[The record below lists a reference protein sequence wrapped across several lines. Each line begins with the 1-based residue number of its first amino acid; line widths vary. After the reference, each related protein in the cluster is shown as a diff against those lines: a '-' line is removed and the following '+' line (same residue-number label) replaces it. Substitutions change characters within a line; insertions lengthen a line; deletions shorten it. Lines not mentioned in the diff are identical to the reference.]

1 MAGFYA
7 TNGNTSNNNSNN
19 KKKKKG
25 FYAYDNS
32 STKNDLEY
40 DGIKFG
46 TVTDKGLKAIES
58 NTLDS
63 YTPVTEEER
72 DAIASYNAYKSRKES
87 EAEKEKSE
95 KRKSALLGASDEIA
109 EKYPINLPSIPST
122 TDKTE
127 ATTKDQDKKQTYRNY
142 LAKPIVDRGLPDFSP
157 KNNPTFTGNTGNTL
171 LKHTEEQI
179 AEFMNKKTQP
189 PKPKNTLLGNIGGVL
204 LSVPYAV
211 EKTGASALNAV
222 EGAGDFL
229 LASGA
234 RIIGSDMLG
243 DVFFVPD
250 AVSEKIRNYGGSVLE
265 SENLGEKWSENI
277 EKRYAIHDWTRANVG
292 TAFEGVGALL
302 PALATEIYSAGASP
316 MGDMW
321 LAKYIFGKAPKLATT
336 ASKAGKVANTVT
348 KVVSPSE
355 IIFGLGAAGQSASEG
370 YRTSGDLSKSLDYG
384 AVSGTL
390 EVAIERLSGGIAG
403 TKFGKSILNYTT
415 KSKPLSVVLGT
426 GGEIFEEL
434 TSTFVDTPLRRLTVD
449 EDAEW
454 ADFKDYYESGK
465 QAIYLSLILGVGTYP
480 FKNKQRKDAIQTLN
494 VVTEELKK
502 VAVDKSK
509 IPSPLPE
516 NASIEDVQQ
525 RQKDLQEIARA
536 YANQVV
542 AETEAKENAMHNAPQ
557 SSTTANPQVKADTNS
572 VVVGDTF
579 KINNDTES
587 VIKVI
592 AIDDK
597 FTTVEVTYKN
607 GNTETMNF
615 TNEYAD
621 KMATN
626 PLYSKVDASSQVS
639 SATETNTPPVAQT
652 TDETVA
658 QNVDNIPVATNDN
671 ATAETPAVV
680 EVQTPEKAKTNTSV
694 TNVGDTFTDTKNG
707 DTIKIISRSETSSTV
722 EFTDKDGNVA
732 TTELSN
738 SVVDSLNT
746 KPRYVKAEAVITQPA
761 TVNVETAPTT
771 KGITSA
777 YTNNNQKIDM
787 RYKVVSLDDL
797 IVSNNADGTI
807 NPKYPQEYQP
817 RERTR
822 QASILQVQNIANNLI
837 PEKLG
842 ESANVSDGSPIV
854 GSDNVVE
861 SGNGRTMALSLVY
874 KNNPENAKK
883 YIEFIKANAEKF
895 GIDATNLPQNP
906 VLVRERLT
914 EVDRVEFVK
923 QANESNL
930 SAMSATELAK
940 SDAERLSGD
949 ILNLLVANDDGN
961 INTAENRAFVGR
973 VISEVFSQNDLN
985 NVVGANGMLSANGL
999 ERIRNAMFYKAYG
1012 STELASKLSES
1023 LDNDI
1028 KNITN
1033 VLVNIAP
1040 KIVAIKNGIANGN
1053 YYDLDFSQDIVDAI
1067 NYLQEAKRQSLK
1079 INDFVNQLTI
1089 GEEVSDVV
1097 KAIAYVFEQKNRGA
1111 KQATLFFN
1119 HLCDIIMSKNPKQ
1132 ITFANEDVKT
1142 PTKGDV
1148 FTDAVEQYNK
1158 NEEATG
1164 IELPE
1169 GIVPQRSEELGRTVD
1184 TRGIGDNLEGST
1196 EQEPIHRESGRIG
1209 EQHRPVEEE
1218 TALTGDIGT
1227 PRQSE
1232 GRKETSATDDRTD
1245 EAEVGAGELTETVV
1259 DQTKEEKREVTNNG
1273 RGKEIPDTSDAEGR
1287 GGVAEKDSRR
1297 EGSNKERLARKIQE
1311 ILRKSTSN
1319 RNTDST
1325 ERHGTGRLE
1334 QEETAEAFEERVRSD
1349 GYMYVKF
1356 SKTKSIAYKYAPKSE
1371 WNENANEAA
1380 ETLTDLGFT
1389 VVVTEGDFLSNNKGV
1404 TSVSDQGATVG
1415 TGENLTIFI
1424 SSKLGVD
1431 GMETAYHEAFHALRR
1446 NGSVKNVKHHY
1457 QMVDIISDGVNVD
1470 SESFDEFVS
1479 FLVKAYSHNVANI
1492 TPKRF
1497 SEEVEEEFYAWY
1509 IGSVYAHKNE
1519 HGVDMLSFIK
1529 HFSDVNSIKSQLDAV
1544 YKQIKSETT
1553 EETPSQNEQNTPK
1566 SSENKSDE
1574 QIPTETENVATEQ
1587 NISDTEVKEN
1597 ASTTVNNEGTK
1608 QIADF
1613 VASKLEKGKSFT
1625 SMELLKVSTVA
1636 FGGTMANN
1644 AFTVKD
1650 AYDAMELGVNKYILS
1665 MKDVSAQKMLEIL
1678 ELLPT
1683 QTKRTEEQVKF
1694 QQFSTPPSIAY
1705 LANYV
1710 ANVNAKDTMLEPS
1723 AGIGGLAVFAKRD
1736 GATVYVNELD
1746 NRRLEVLKNMPF
1758 DRFFNENAEQINN
1771 ILGGEIE
1778 PTVIVMNP
1786 PFSSSSERNIHNTK
1800 IGAKHIEQA
1809 LKILAP
1815 NGRLVA
1821 IVGRGMEDG
1830 APAFRDWWK
1839 GIKSEYNV
1847 KANIRIDGKNYSK
1860 YGTNFDIQMLVID
1873 KNGATT
1879 HTETGSVD
1887 TLQELQQKL
1896 ESIREERPN
1905 VESSRNIETNN
1916 GTEQKPSERTRT
1928 KTTPTGE
1935 DGDVGIKPVSGADSI
1950 TDKGKSA
1957 DMPRPSGK
1965 SDAEV
1970 LPRTDADSGR
1980 VDNQAPRNTDVVDD
1994 EQSLHGRGERGGHTE
2009 LRDGGRTDISDSGQ
2023 HSKQPSVDRSD
2034 RNVGVGQND
2043 VRVQRPKRTELTDS
2057 IFEQYQTQPLKFPN
2071 TKAHPGKVSESAA
2084 MSAITPPPVTYKPN
2098 LPQDIV
2104 ENGVVSDVQLE
2115 AISYAGQCHSQTLAN
2130 GTTRGFFLGDGTGIG
2145 KGRTIAGIMLDNY
2158 NQGKKK
2164 AVWVTENESLML
2176 DAKRDI
2182 TALFGNSDLIMQF
2195 EGGKKADKIYGK
2207 EKAILTVSYSTLSRG
2222 YDKKGSNYE
2231 KIIDWLGEDFDG
2243 VIVFDEAHNMANAT
2257 GKKGKRGGDKPSQ
2270 MGLAGIALQEAL
2282 PKAKIIYSSA
2292 TGATEVENLRYAERL
2307 GLWGE
2312 GTAFT
2317 NGDDFV
2323 SKIKAG
2329 GIASMEL
2336 IARDMKAMGVYLS
2349 RNISYDDVQYDKI
2362 THNLTSQQVK
2372 IYDEL
2377 ARSWQ
2382 IVLQNINKA
2391 LEVTNQ
2397 DKDGH
2402 SRGRVLGAFWN
2413 SQQRFF
2419 NQILTSMQVPSV
2431 IADIEKQLA
2440 NGKSCVIQL
2449 VSTNESAQNREME
2462 RIKSNDLELD
2472 DFDLTP
2478 KQMLMAMIENSFP
2491 VEQYEEYEDENGNK
2505 KSKPVYDSN
2514 GNKVLN
2520 REAVKQRDD
2529 LLDKLGSIKVPSSP
2543 IDMIINHFG
2552 TDLVA
2557 EKTGR
2562 SRRVIQKNGK
2572 TIEENIANKKDAD
2585 VDAFQNGD
2593 KRIMIFSKAGGTG
2606 KSYHADKS
2614 AKNQQQRIHYLLE
2627 AGWQADKA
2635 VQGFG
2640 RSHRSNQVSAPIFK
2654 LVTTN
2659 LKGQMRFI
2667 STIAKRL
2674 DQLGA
2679 MTKGQR
2685 QAGSQGMF
2693 SASDNLENTL
2703 ASDVLAVFYKDL
2715 LANRVEGID
2724 NGLAIIE
2731 KLGLKDKILDEY
2743 NSIRTTAEEL
2753 RDVSKFLNRILSL
2766 ESYEQNTVFDG
2777 YSQRLQDATEKAM
2790 TDGTL
2795 DKGLENYKADKI
2807 TLNEVQDIREDERSG
2822 AKTKYYNLTA
2832 EHKVKPIKFENI
2844 DTNNKYFVGFYRNK
2858 NTGVVRAVMQT
2869 SNTTDQYGNVT
2880 SNYKLVGQ
2888 IKNEYIPQ
2896 HRLYGNWKEVTVDE
2910 ARTAWN
2916 EESAKLPEYRKESL
2930 HLISGVVLPV
2940 WDKLP
2945 TENVRIYRVLTSDGE
2960 MLIGRVIPEDMIDE
2974 TLRRLGSARKRE
2986 KIATSDLI
2994 AGVKNGDTVH
3004 LDNGWRIIQSKVSG
3018 ENRIEIWGV
3027 DYEHADLV
3035 KKKGVFTERIQFSTR
3050 YFVPTDT
3057 NTEKIIDDIL
3067 KISPVFRVENT
3078 KYSIESKVT
3087 DNEQTRNGLLLGDS
3101 ERGRDE
3107 STRKQTQRIS
3117 AFKQSIKGKTEAERK
3132 SFAKELLAEGQT
3144 EEVIED
3150 ITDSYGK
3157 SKLKYNLVKQEAYND
3172 DMRSIVEKAKAD
3184 GKEVGFFVGSAQR
3197 AMTDF
3202 KADAMISG
3210 KKVLLRYDGYFP
3222 PQTLLKHEDVHDVFD
3237 TPEMQEAKQI
3247 ILDDLS
3253 EAEKKKIFSSE
3264 RYKNYMSLYNDDK
3277 SKVEEEFIADIF
3289 AGMSDYT
3296 YDYIDMVVDYWDN
3309 GEIVDNFKV
3318 SEYTHSTDAGGIS
3331 NEKTSTNKQRGIDRI
3346 SGEGRNSSRGNTGDT
3361 EDIHNGRPT
3370 RESEADDRTKDER
3383 RRNSEGSNR
3392 YDLEKS
3398 TLRSASEDDSRRS
3411 ESDGRRYLEA
3421 LNNNEE
3427 DVARKLLNKQAE
3439 QNGYETVYVYH
3450 GTLSDKPFDS
3460 FKSGGAIWVT
3470 ENKEYASDFAGGFSD
3485 EVMPLDHLFTESN
3498 SGIYELFVKKG
3509 NVLDLG
3515 DINTVLT
3522 SPEELLEFGNKIGFT
3537 TSEIFKCWNAGR
3549 KYERN
3554 AIWTMSATPEFANI
3568 AREHGYDS
3576 LRAIEYRGIETFGI
3590 LYPNNLKSSKLITYD
3605 NDGNII
3611 PLSQRFDTDKDSIR
3625 YSFSTTE
3632 SDTEDYADK
3641 SDGTSEAWN
3650 EALEMYGAI
3659 KKGEIPSRDINVPKN
3674 RANGEP
3680 ISWFARTALEAGI
3693 TPNEIVDDF
3702 KREIMF
3708 GKMAHEVISD
3718 KQAEEK
3724 AVVKIKDLG
3733 FEEAVNNWNE
3743 LFRDN
3748 KINKNDF
3755 VFGMVIYNQAIT
3767 NKDYKLAMK
3776 LASDLTLCASESAQV
3791 LQSVRMLKKMS
3802 PDGTLYYLEKSV
3814 EKMNEDFREQLGDK
3828 FKDIEIDSELMK
3840 ELFEAETTEARDEAL
3855 EKIEQNIADQI
3866 PSKLLDK
3873 WNAWRYLA
3881 MLGNVRTHSRNVFGN
3896 MSNWALRR
3904 VKNLVG
3910 AVIEK
3915 TIPADQRTK
3924 SLTKSKES
3932 VAFAKED
3939 AEVMKDILTGT
3950 GGKYE
3955 MANKIQ
3961 SKRTI
3966 FKNKWLEW
3974 IRRTNFDFLEAE
3986 DWWFL
3991 KGAYQDSLAQLI
4003 TARKIDVEFLKT
4015 GTSEANDLINRIR
4028 AYAINEAK
4036 VATFRQASELGNIIN
4051 RTKRELSKSKNIGKK
4066 TAGILMEGV
4075 MPFTNV
4081 PINIA
4086 KQGVEYSPIGLMKG
4100 VYDTLRNVKKG
4111 KVTAS
4116 EAIDAL
4122 SKGLTGTA
4130 IVALGVFLRTMGW
4143 LIAEPDEDDKKKAY
4157 DKMRG
4162 HQSYALEIGDNSYT
4176 IDWLTPSSL
4185 PLFVGVELCN
4195 LANDEGTSVG
4205 DIFNALSRI
4214 ADPMVELSV
4223 LQGVS
4228 DALNT
4233 AKYTEENPFVTVPTG
4248 MITSYLGQA
4257 LPTLGGQVARFVD
4270 NEQRTVYI
4278 EKGEGFL
4285 TGQLK
4290 RFIQTQAKKIPFA
4303 SKLLEPQIDAWGEKK
4318 TYGSDVERII
4328 ESTISPGYF
4337 SKIITTEVDNELHRL
4352 FEATGE
4358 NSVYPTSDTVKSFT
4372 YKKKEYKLTA
4382 KQARE
4387 FAEVRGKKS
4396 LEYIEKL
4403 LDRDRYE
4410 TWDDE
4415 KKVKKIKEKYD
4426 EAYDE
4431 AKEYIIDKYFSE

>member
-1 MAGFYA
+1 MAGFYDK
-7 TNGNTSNNNSNN
+7 NGKKIQTSSEG
-19 KKKKKG
+19 KKKNN
-25 FYAYDNS
+25 APLSHLHVDNAK
-32 STKNDLEY
+32 TKNKLVY
-40 DGIKFG
+40 DGKELG
-46 TVTDKGLKAIES
+46 TITNAGLKAIES
-58 NTLDS
+58 GTLGS

-72 DAIASYNAYKSRKES
+72 KTIEAYQSHIKEKAKALGKARRATYDYKNGVSMPYNPFDKKPTDTLSVLSPNTETTVKTNGGDVTIGVPKATEAQVSEFANKQADEKDIAANEIFERNGINPDNFTMNDFKEWAEEHNIKFDMSMTGGKDFSYSPKYEGGFLGIGSKRVTTDQELKDASLLFELARANANKTATNLQKENKVIGNMTSAFTGMMQGATFGFADNMADSVAKSK
-87 EAEKEKSE
+87 AEKSGLPK
-95 KRKSALLGASDEIA
+95 
-109 EKYPINLPSIPST
+109 KYQYLPSEQMNTLAEEYPVANFVGDVGGSI
-122 TDKTE
+122 
-127 ATTKDQDKKQTYRNY
+127 ATTVGVGNLVRAGTTKLFPK
-142 LAKPIVDRGLPDFSP
+142 LA
-157 KNNPTFTGNTGNTL
+157 
-171 LKHTEEQI
+171 
-179 AEFMNKKTQP
+179 
-189 PKPKNTLLGNIGGVL
+189 NIGTKATTALVQGANATSATSKVL
-204 LSVPYAV
+204 SGIGKWLSTSPVAQNIINDGITFAITSSAR
-211 EKTGASALNAV
+211 EAGA
-222 EGAGDFL
+222 
-229 LASGA
+229 
-234 RIIGSDMLG
+234 
-243 DVFFVPD
+243 
-250 AVSEKIRNYGGSVLE
+250 GGSVE
-265 SENLGEKWSENI
+265 DI
-277 EKRYAIHDWTRANVG
+277 FQVG
-292 TAFEGVGALL
+292 LV
-302 PALATEIYSAGASP
+302 
-316 MGDMW
+316 
-321 LAKYIFGKAPKLATT
+321 
-336 ASKAGKVANTVT
+336 
-348 KVVSPSE
+348 
-355 IIFGLGAAGQSASEG
+355 
-370 YRTSGDLSKSLDYG
+370 G
-384 AVSGTL
+384 AVSG
-390 EVAIERLSGGIAG
+390 
-403 TKFGKSILNYTT
+403 
-415 KSKPLSVVLGT
+415 
-426 GGEIFEEL
+426 
-434 TSTFVDTPLRRLTVD
+434 
-449 EDAEW
+449 
-454 ADFKDYYESGK
+454 
-465 QAIYLSLILGVGTYP
+465 GVGGGVEEKLGQIGLNIL
-480 FKNKQRKDAIQTLN
+480 FNKQLQH
-494 VVTEELKK
+494 
-502 VAVDKSK
+502 K
-509 IPSPLPE
+509 ILP
-516 NASIEDVQQ
+516 
-525 RQKDLQEIARA
+525 EIARVAVSNAVGGVA
-536 YANQVV
+536 YNVTSYALSPADKKPTTRDMALDFATDLAFGAIFSAKGTIEASKASKTNIDNLYNKMEGDFRILTEMNLSKNPNVGGMINLANNVIKYADTMQKLLKGEKVTTTIDGKTVDMVMTDYRFIGQNDYVKSMIGDLDTIKNRAKEFIDINSTKGEITTPKDQINAPVTTNTPTPVTPTVTSDTKPVTQTPNKVQTTSVDATPIATSDSMPVTTPTV
-542 AETEAKENAMHNAPQ
+542 AETQIP
-557 SSTTANPQVKADTNS
+557 TA
-572 VVVGDTF
+572 
-579 KINNDTES
+579 ES
-587 VIKVI
+587 VQPMH
-592 AIDDK
+592 
-597 FTTVEVTYKN
+597 E
-607 GNTETMNF
+607 
-615 TNEYAD
+615 
-621 KMATN
+621 
-626 PLYSKVDASSQVS
+626 
-639 SATETNTPPVAQT
+639 
-652 TDETVA
+652 
-658 QNVDNIPVATNDN
+658 
-671 ATAETPAVV
+671 TAEATPA
-680 EVQTPEKAKTNTSV
+680 
-694 TNVGDTFTDTKNG
+694 
-707 DTIKIISRSETSSTV
+707 
-722 EFTDKDGNVA
+722 
-732 TTELSN
+732 
-738 SVVDSLNT
+738 
-746 KPRYVKAEAVITQPA
+746 
-761 TVNVETAPTT
+761 T
-771 KGITSA
+771 KGVTTA
-777 YTNNNQKIDM
+777 YTNNNEKIDLK
-787 RYKVVSLDDL
+787 YKVVSLDDL

-807 NPKYPQEYQP
+807 NPKYPQELQP

-822 QASILQVQNIANNLI
+822 QASILQVQNIAGNLV

-874 KNNPENAKK
+874 KNNPESANK

-895 GIDATNLPQNP
+895 GIDATNLPKNP

-914 EVDRVEFVK
+914 KVDRVEFVK

-949 ILNLLVANDDGN
+949 ILNLLVPNDDGN
-961 INTAENRAFVGR
+961 LNTKDNQAFVGR

-985 NVVGANGMLSANGL
+985 SVIGANGMLSANGL

-1040 KIVAIKNGIANGN
+1040 KLVAIKNGIANGN

-1079 INDFVNQLTI
+1079 IRDFANQVTI
-1089 GEEVSDVV
+1089 GEDVSSVV
-1097 KAIAYVFEQKNRGA
+1097 KYIAYVFEQKNRGA
-1111 KQATLFFN
+1111 KQATLLFN
-1119 HLCDIIMSKNPKQ
+1119 HLCDIIMSKNPNQ
-1132 ITFANEDVKT
+1132 LGFLNEDVK
-1142 PTKGDV
+1142 PPKKEDV
-1148 FTDAVEQYNK
+1148 LDESIDRYN
-1158 NEEATG
+1158 NDEESTG
-1164 IELPE
+1164 ISIPE
-1169 GIVPQRSEELGRTVD
+1169 GIIVSRGEESAQVND
-1184 TRGIGDNLEGST
+1184 SRGEEAGVGHST
-1196 EQEPIHRESGRIG
+1196 ELSENDRKSDGVG
-1209 EQHRPVEEE
+1209 EQHRPIEEE

-1232 GRKETSATDDRTD
+1232 GRKEASATDDRTD
-1245 EAEVGAGELTETVV
+1245 EAEVGAGRDGDRELSDTVENITPSLTDKCELTATKHTATGKDIWVVTV
-1259 DQTKEEKREVTNNG
+1259 
-1273 RGKEIPDTSDAEGR
+1273 
-1287 GGVAEKDSRR
+1287 
-1297 EGSNKERLARKIQE
+1297 KERLSTDDFKA
-1311 ILRKSTSN
+1311 LREKVKEVGGYYSRFTK
-1319 RNTDST
+1319 TLD
-1325 ERHGTGRLE
+1325 GKAIPGF
-1334 QEETAEAFEERVRSD
+1334 AF
-1349 GYMYVKF
+1349 
-1356 SKTKSIAYKYAPKSE
+1356 ASE
-1371 WNENANEAA
+1371 PTANE
-1380 ETLTDLGFT
+1380 LKVFN
-1389 VVVTEGDFLSNNKGV
+1389 DFFAD
-1404 TSVSDQGATVG
+1404 T
-1415 TGENLTIFI
+1415 
-1424 SSKLGVD
+1424 
-1431 GMETAYHEAFHALRR
+1431 
-1446 NGSVKNVKHHY
+1446 
-1457 QMVDIISDGVNVD
+1457 
-1470 SESFDEFVS
+1470 
-1479 FLVKAYSHNVANI
+1479 
-1492 TPKRF
+1492 
-1497 SEEVEEEFYAWY
+1497 
-1509 IGSVYAHKNE
+1509 
-1519 HGVDMLSFIK
+1519 
-1529 HFSDVNSIKSQLDAV
+1529 
-1544 YKQIKSETT
+1544 
-1553 EETPSQNEQNTPK
+1553 ETPTQNAQNTPK
-1566 SSENKSDE
+1566 SSEIKSDK

-1839 GIKSEYNV
+1839 SIKSEYNV

-1896 ESIREERPN
+1896 ETIREERPN
-1905 VESSRNIETNN
+1905 VESSRSVETNK
-1916 GTEQKPSERTRT
+1916 GTEQKPSERTRQET
-1928 KTTPTGE
+1928 SRTGE
-1935 DGDVGIKPVSGADSI
+1935 ATDVGIKPVSDADSLADNRKP
-1950 TDKGKSA
+1950 TDTTGTSRKSN
-1957 DMPRPSGK
+1957 
-1965 SDAEV
+1965 AEV
-1970 LPRTDADSGR
+1970 LQRTDADSGG
-1980 VDNQAPRNTDVVDD
+1980 VDNQAPRNTDEVDD
-1994 EQSLHGRGERGGHTE
+1994 GQRLDRRGERGGHTE
-2009 LRDGGRTDISDSGQ
+2009 LRDSGRTDISDSGQ

-2514 GNKVLN
+2514 GKIVLN

-2743 NSIRTTAEEL
+2743 NGIKTTAEEL

-2790 TDGTL
+2790 ADGTL
-2795 DKGLENYKADKI
+2795 DKGLENYKVDKI

-2832 EHKVKPIKFENI
+2832 EHKIKPVKFENI
-2844 DTNNKYFVGFYRNK
+2844 PTESKSFVGFYRNK

-2880 SNYKLVGQ
+2880 SNYKIVGQ

-2896 HRLYGNWKEVTVDE
+2896 HRLYGNWVEVTVDE

-3035 KKKGVFTERIQFSTR
+3035 KKKGVFTERIQYNTR

-3057 NTEKIIDDIL
+3057 NTEKIIDEIL

-3078 KYSIESKVT
+3078 KYSVGSEDYGNVQERNLLPNGSGERAYSASASKPTKKVDGRSSRYREKRSAKSERRKYCQALKTAGNTREEIVHGHKCEVIPTEHYTPQMERIIKKNKKDGIDNTIFVT
-3087 DNEQTRNGLLLGDS
+3087 GEVVIPFIKDSNGNPKTSRGVFIKEDGKITVIVQYDNEFVTPEQINDHEKIHDKYHTPLVQKSKSVIMNNLSVADKKHILEKLSRDYNGIIEGNEEAIIEEFVANVLS
-3101 ERGRDE
+3101 EMDYEYSLRFRE
-3107 STRKQTQRIS
+3107 LQ
-3117 AFKQSIKGKTEAERK
+3117 K
-3132 SFAKELLAEGQT
+3132 SFWKGDA
-3144 EEVIED
+3144 
-3150 ITDSYGK
+3150 DS
-3157 SKLKYNLVKQEAYND
+3157 
-3172 DMRSIVEKAKAD
+3172 
-3184 GKEVGFFVGSAQR
+3184 
-3197 AMTDF
+3197 
-3202 KADAMISG
+3202 
-3210 KKVLLRYDGYFP
+3210 
-3222 PQTLLKHEDVHDVFD
+3222 
-3237 TPEMQEAKQI
+3237 
-3247 ILDDLS
+3247 
-3253 EAEKKKIFSSE
+3253 
-3264 RYKNYMSLYNDDK
+3264 
-3277 SKVEEEFIADIF
+3277 
-3289 AGMSDYT
+3289 
-3296 YDYIDMVVDYWDN
+3296 
-3309 GEIVDNFKV
+3309 VDNFKV
-3318 SEYTHSTDAGGIS
+3318 SEYTHSTDAGGV
-3331 NEKTSTNKQRGIDRI
+3331 IDNI
-3346 SGEGRNSSRGNTGDT
+3346 GLGDDYDLNSSNQ
-3361 EDIHNGRPT
+3361 I
-3370 RESEADDRTKDER
+3370 
-3383 RRNSEGSNR
+3383 
-3392 YDLEKS
+3392 YL
-3398 TLRSASEDDSRRS
+3398 SAEEYEVVSRAIMS
-3411 ESDGRRYLEA
+3411 KNAG
-3421 LNNNEE
+3421 
-3427 DVARKLLNKQAE
+3427 
-3439 QNGYETVYVYH
+3439 
-3450 GTLSDKPFDS
+3450 LSDKTLKPLDYVYSANYLYVYKNHSLGVFTAISKFDLVVDKELLPIIKEAVKNGSYSNGQTFNNWISSVRSDRGRDNSYPKRTEDAGTALYDGRLPDGTRRSNNVGYPLGDGVYPSGNYVKYSTSSAETDIEELTPESRAEIDEQFEKDRVGVVKPSQKEVWGERAQWVAHNITRVFPNIPERGEQGTFFAEFRKSMIQWTQLPKTAS
-3460 FKSGGAIWVT
+3460 FMVKDKLHQMTQGLTPEEYKTFAELVYFLDLQEEAQIQKERGYTEILLPNEISPSEVDAVVKQLNEEATDNVRRALVKRQAIWDALKT
-3470 ENKEYASDFAGGFSD
+3470 QY
-3485 EVMPLDHLFTESN
+3485 
-3498 SGIYELFVKKG
+3498 IEL
-3509 NVLDLG
+3509 N
-3515 DINTVLT
+3515 
-3522 SPEELLEFGNKIGFT
+3522 
-3537 TSEIFKCWNAGR
+3537 
-3549 KYERN
+3549 
-3554 AIWTMSATPEFANI
+3554 
-3568 AREHGYDS
+3568 
-3576 LRAIEYRGIETFGI
+3576 RAIG
-3590 LYPNNLKSSKLITYD
+3590 
-3605 NDGNII
+3605 
-3611 PLSQRFDTDKDSIR
+3611 FDTDGKFKRKNYYHHQVIEYMNEGGKGTGNREIGIKAGRGWLKERQGSTKAINTDFLAVEYKAMLQMQYDVYIAETLGRIKEQYDIKPQLEKQAKANNKAFLSEIIKKEATDKDGNMLFDSKGEPDSETYRMQKWYNKRIMMGFNGLFELAGQNELPTFDGEYTRVVEAFKQGNLNVDGLYRYVGAIANIELPDNAIDSQEQSVISARTVLKYTSQKKAWVKELLAGNYQTWETLAKSMSDTHTIHQPRRGNYFYTKTVVDEDAFAKALNDMVMTLASGDVDLGSTELNKLLER
-3625 YSFSTTE
+3625 YSETVR
-3632 SDTEDYADK
+3632 
-3641 SDGTSEAWN
+3641 
-3650 EALEMYGAI
+3650 LMGAAY
-3659 KKGEIPSRDINVPKN
+3659 EQWV
-3674 RANGEP
+3674 
-3680 ISWFARTALEAGI
+3680 L
-3693 TPNEIVDDF
+3693 PNEIVTTMKEIANPKQVGEF
-3702 KREIMF
+3702 MKLSREITAIWKGWVTSLHP
-3708 GKMAHEVISD
+3708 GKTIKYGTRNMLGDLDVVIAGNPKILVHSKRAISD
-3718 KQAEEK
+3718 IHQ
-3724 AVVKIKDLG
+3724 
-3733 FEEAVNNWNE
+3733 
-3743 LFRDN
+3743 
-3748 KINKNDF
+3748 
-3755 VFGMVIYNQAIT
+3755 
-3767 NKDYKLAMK
+3767 AMK
-3776 LASDLTLCASESAQV
+3776 NNVYSKDFMEW
-3791 LQSVRMLKKMS
+3791 
-3802 PDGTLYYLEKSV
+3802 V
-3814 EKMNEDFREQLGDK
+3814 ERGGFSSIMYVNEMDAEMQ
-3828 FKDIEIDSELMK
+3828 K
-3840 ELFEAETTEARDEAL
+3840 ELF
-3855 EKIEQNIADQI
+3855 
-3866 PSKLLDK
+3866 S
-3873 WNAWRYLA
+3873 YL
-3881 MLGNVRTHSRNVFGN
+3881 T
-3896 MSNWALRR
+3896 
-3904 VKNLVG
+3904 
-3910 AVIEK
+3910 
-3915 TIPADQRTK
+3915 D
-3924 SLTKSKES
+3924 
-3932 VAFAKED
+3932 
-3939 AEVMKDILTGT
+3939 
-3950 GGKYE
+3950 
-3955 MANKIQ
+3955 
-3961 SKRTI
+3961 
-3966 FKNKWLEW
+3966 
-3974 IRRTNFDFLEAE
+3974 
-3986 DWWFL
+3986 
-3991 KGAYQDSLAQLI
+3991 
-4003 TARKIDVEFLKT
+4003 
-4015 GTSEANDLINRIR
+4015 
-4028 AYAINEAK
+4028 
-4036 VATFRQASELGNIIN
+4036 
-4051 RTKRELSKSKNIGKK
+4051 
-4066 TAGILMEGV
+4066 
-4075 MPFTNV
+4075 
-4081 PINIA
+4081 
-4086 KQGVEYSPIGLMKG
+4086 KQGVEAFKIPQNILKKYKNGMDYAHNFRESILRYSAYLYFKEELTKNNGNAKDFVASNKHIVRGLNTIEDKAYQLSKDLLGAYDEVSKVGQTLRVLAFPFYSFTETNMKRYFRLFANTITSDDKIPKKAGKFLLKALMANMLYLLISAWNQLVMKEEDEKLPPSARNVPHVTLGQIGDKVYSFNRIGSLADIYEWVGFEDFEWTAEDLTAPLDKAWSMVTPLVKTPLELATGLNTYPSITKPRAIRDRWQYLFDTAGLGG
-4100 VYDTLRNVKKG
+4100 VYNVAAG
-4111 KVTAS
+4111 KPNRSGGNVVK
-4116 EAIDAL
+4116 AIDNTIQSAL
-4122 SKGLTGTA
+4122 VYGYDYKESAYYEIIDIKNKYQGKEDGT
-4130 IVALGVFLRTMGW
+4130 IYKPT
-4143 LIAEPDEDDKKKAY
+4143 DK
-4157 DKMRG
+4157 
-4162 HQSYALEIGDNSYT
+4162 S
-4176 IDWLTPSSL
+4176 
-4185 PLFVGVELCN
+4185 
-4195 LANDEGTSVG
+4195 
-4205 DIFNALSRI
+4205 NALYY
-4214 ADPMVELSV
+4214 M
-4223 LQGVS
+4223 
-4228 DALNT
+4228 
-4233 AKYTEENPFVTVPTG
+4233 
-4248 MITSYLGQA
+4248 
-4257 LPTLGGQVARFVD
+4257 
-4270 NEQRTVYI
+4270 
-4278 EKGEGFL
+4278 
-4285 TGQLK
+4285 
-4290 RFIQTQAKKIPFA
+4290 
-4303 SKLLEPQIDAWGEKK
+4303 
-4318 TYGSDVERII
+4318 
-4328 ESTISPGYF
+4328 
-4337 SKIITTEVDNELHRL
+4337 
-4352 FEATGE
+4352 
-4358 NSVYPTSDTVKSFT
+4358 
-4372 YKKKEYKLTA
+4372 
-4382 KQARE
+4382 KQA
-4387 FAEVRGKKS
+4387 
-4396 LEYIEKL
+4396 I
-4403 LDRDRYE
+4403 RYK
-4410 TWDDE
+4410 DE
-4415 KKVKKIKEKYD
+4415 KKALKYLDEYFENGGTAKGIKQSMAMLHPLYGYTSEETYEKGKKFLASLTEEEKEKLII
-4426 EAYDE
+4426 AYDYYE
-4431 AKEYIIDKYFSE
+4431 ENLKLPENVTQYLNDKTTTEQAKRLLSAYIKVQCK